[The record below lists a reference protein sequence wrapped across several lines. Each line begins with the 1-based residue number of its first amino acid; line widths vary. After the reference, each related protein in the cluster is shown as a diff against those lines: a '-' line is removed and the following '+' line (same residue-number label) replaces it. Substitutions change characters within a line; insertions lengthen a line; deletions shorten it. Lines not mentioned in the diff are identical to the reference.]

1 MKNKDEIYLATTD
14 QDKDAVTAL
23 HSMCGWDAVEK
34 AKLQIALDDE
44 NCFVLLGGCDEDS
57 QPTGYCVVRVQDKSS
72 TGLWFA
78 VRSDREHLKRNRFR
92 TKGLGRA
99 LMLAGLNE
107 ARVRGAEY
115 LDTYVLSG
123 TRTSDITIS
132 MHKKEG
138 FVLVDSDIDY
148 SVVDGKRMEC
158 VNNHF
163 RISLLTIAD
172 RNDYDKKVFTCD
184 GDGTHTKVFF
194 KYTPRTSHIR
204 ELIDGKLTAVCP
216 YCDKDVIYDG

>member
-14 QDKDAVTAL
+14 QDKDAVASLHSICFDQTQWAPLQTAL
-23 HSMCGWDAVEK
+23 E
-34 AKLQIALDDE
+34 DE
-44 NCFVLLGGCDEDS
+44 NCFALLGGCDEDS

-72 TGLWFA
+72 TGCWFG

-123 TRTSDITIS
+123 KRTSDITIS

-138 FVLVDSDIDY
+138 FVLVDSNIDY
-148 SVVDGKRMEC
+148 SIVDGKRIEC
-158 VNNHF
+158 ANNHF

-172 RNDYDKKVFTCD
+172 RNDYNNKVFSCD
-184 GDGTHTKVFF
+184 GEGTHPKVFF
-194 KYTPRTSHIR
+194 RYTPKISNVR
-204 ELIDGKLTAVCP
+204 ELVNGELTAVCP
-216 YCDKDVIYDG
+216 TCDKDIIHNG

>member
-1 MKNKDEIYLATTD
+1 MKNKNEIYLVKTD

-23 HSMCGWDAVEK
+23 HSICFDQTQWAP
-34 AKLQIALDDE
+34 LQIALEDE
-44 NCFVLLGGCDEDS
+44 NYFAILGGCDEDG
-57 QPTGYCVVRVQDKSS
+57 QPTGYGVACVQDKSS
-72 TGLWFA
+72 TGCWFG

-92 TKGLGRA
+92 GKELGRA
-99 LMLAGLNE
+99 LMMAGFNE
-107 ARVRGAEY
+107 ARSRGAEY
-115 LDTYVLSG
+115 MDAHVLSSSHHAL
-123 TRTSDITIS
+123 RL
-132 MHKKEG
+132 HKEMG
-138 FVLVDSDIDY
+138 WVLIGSNIDY
-148 SVVDGKRMEC
+148 SIVDGKRIEC
-158 VNNHF
+158 ENNHF

-184 GDGTHTKVFF
+184 GDGTHPKVFF